1 MERGAASTKI
11 QSVLPRSPAPRD
23 TSVDDG
29 AAPRGDAG
37 RVGESVVFLEVDG
50 VAVSWYYDFCRE
62 RSPGVAEHYIARG
75 RHAALAAV
83 VMLGLALHSARVVLH
98 GDWLRG
104 PNEVVGYICL
114 LLRLVLMRLRLCS
127 CRCVFARS

>member
-1 MERGAASTKI
+1 MEGGAASTKI
-11 QSVLPRSPAPRD
+11 QSVLPGSPSPRD
-23 TSVDDG
+23 TCVDDG

-37 RVGESVVFLEVDG
+37 RVGERVGFLEVDG
-50 VAVSWYYDFCRE
+50 VTVSWNDDFCGQG
-62 RSPGVAEHYIARG
+62 SPRAAEHYIARG